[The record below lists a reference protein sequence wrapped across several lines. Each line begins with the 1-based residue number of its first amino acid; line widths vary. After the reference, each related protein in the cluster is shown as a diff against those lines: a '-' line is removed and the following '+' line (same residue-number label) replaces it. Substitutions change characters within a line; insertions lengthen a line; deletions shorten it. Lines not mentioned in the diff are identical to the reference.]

1 MVPESIHNGL
11 LKHDEISLK
20 SLESEPKVPKH
31 GGTSLKHAI
40 LLKHDATLFKLFK
53 VLFTLLKHVGIFMV
67 WVLVWL
73 ICALVTAPTITST
86 ATISIAEAMV
96 ISLGLV
102 DITQQL
108 LSIFKYST
116 KLGNGEW
123 GFSCM
128 QPTCLIQLPH
138 KPVPYLS
145 AYR

>member
-1 MVPESIHNGL
+1 MLPESKHNGL

-73 ICALVTAPTITST
+73 VCALVTAPTITSIV
-86 ATISIAEAMV
+86 TISIAETVV
-96 ISLGLV
+96 ISLVLV
-102 DITQQL
+102 DIIQQL
-108 LSIFKYST
+108 LSIFKYSA
-116 KLGNGEW
+116 KLSDG
-123 GFSCM
+123 
-128 QPTCLIQLPH
+128 
-138 KPVPYLS
+138 K
-145 AYR
+145 